1 MNKQIYTTT
10 VSGKKLGT
18 APARPLLTAVTMTLV
33 SLICMHTHT
42 QRYNKLVHTHTH
54 TEIQQ
59 ACAHTHTHTQR
70 YKLVHT
76 HTHTQRYNKLV
87 HSVSQL

>member
-33 SLICMHTHT
+33 SPICM
-42 QRYNKLVHTHTH
+42 HTHTH

-59 ACAHTHTHTQR
+59 ACAQCITA
-70 YKLVHT
+70 L
-76 HTHTQRYNKLV
+76 N
-87 HSVSQL
+87 SDI